1 MITIWLSTIIIR
13 LELIHVIYQ
22 SLTHG
27 YLSIYSL
34 IIPCQCLKKNH
45 NKKGSNR
52 NGYEFNFTRM
62 IFRFDNGIVY
72 SSKDIIIPECKIIVH
87 GSNLEIIEIRAN
99 KCEINRW
106 MFKI

>member
-1 MITIWLSTIIIR
+1 
-13 LELIHVIYQ
+13 
-22 SLTHG
+22 
-27 YLSIYSL
+27 
-34 IIPCQCLKKNH
+34 
-45 NKKGSNR
+45 
-52 NGYEFNFTRM
+52 M